1 MPSLRD
7 VRRRIRSIDNT
18 GKVTNAMSLVA
29 ASKMRRAQESVLQG
43 RPYSEKIQEVISHLA
58 AQRSEDNAEV
68 PPLLRVRPVQKIGLV
83 VITPDRGLSGG
94 MHAVVNRR
102 VAPFILAQEAPVE
115 SVVVGRKGRD
125 FLVRTGQNIKAVF
138 SDLGDRPSLL
148 DTLPISHLVID
159 SYASA
164 EVDEVHLIY
173 TQFLSTMSQ
182 QAVVEKLLPVTPAE
196 LTGTSRAG
204 YIYEPDVTSVLETL
218 LPQFVEMQIYHAILE
233 SIASEQSARMVAM
246 RNATDN
252 AKSLSQDLTL
262 VMNKIRQDSIT
273 NELLDLVGATLA
285 LEG

>member
-1 MPSLRD
+1 MPNLRD

-159 SYASA
+159 SYGSA